1 MSQIPIIKYSKDGS
15 HGRYTIL
22 HGFFADYENF
32 IIYRNFK
39 KIIDNEQLLE

>member
-1 MSQIPIIKYSKDGS
+1 MEDIIL
-15 HGRYTIL
+15 R
-22 HGFFADYENF
+22 GFFESDYENF